1 MKLVRLKVLIGS
13 IQSGNTNTGIL
24 TELSALLDSMMKN
37 NLIDKQKYKLIYL
50 RAKTKLEE
58 NINKDK

>member
-1 MKLVRLKVLIGS
+1 MRFKVLIGS
-13 IQSGNTNTGIL
+13 IQSGNTNTSIL
-24 TELSALLDSMMKN
+24 TELSALLDPMMKN

-50 RAKTKLEE
+50 RAKAKLEE